1 QVPREARCDFQHDM
15 CGFTATRPPNQKSRM
30 EWTRV
35 NGSTPIH
42 RRALDHT
49 FLNASG
55 MYLYAKSAD
64 EPMGSEA
71 LLDSAVFNPPP
82 PCHRNATSRFKNSC
96 EIRFFYHQFGPHSGS
111 FAVTVY
117 EFWPR
122 NKKKSYQVF
131 WNYGDKKSIWTQVL
145 IILPH
150 VKYKYQIHMEARRG
164 LRASDLALDDFT
176 LSPECFG
183 LGIPK
188 EELGD
193 YNYATAG
200 KVDEPVEHAEHRDFV
215 NKTMYR
221 FSTCGA
227 KGMSGPSQDR
237 CSSFYNGT
245 NTNVTVLD
253 APFAGVQRWVVPE
266 TGPYT

>member
-1 QVPREARCDFQHDM
+1 M